1 MPLTKLNS
9 ASVIERLPTG
19 SVLQTDSGTISTLI
33 TNATAT
39 YEPTNIKANI
49 TPQLSTSKIL
59 IHADLNGIHANTQ
72 LSAIG
77 FAIYQGIEGSSMSL
91 VKVFNDAGAYTH
103 QNDSRIYGGSSSFN
117 FITSSSIGNTN
128 NNRFEIY
135 FARVSGSGSVYINN
149 YTTATNLTSSSITV
163 QEIKQ

>member
-1 MPLTKLNS
+1 
-9 ASVIERLPTG
+9 
-19 SVLQTDSGTISTLI
+19 
-33 TNATAT
+33 
-39 YEPTNIKANI
+39 
-49 TPQLSTSKIL
+49 
-59 IHADLNGIHANTQ
+59 
-72 LSAIG
+72 
-77 FAIYQGIEGSSMSL
+77 MSL
-91 VKVFNDAGAYTH
+91 VKVFNDVGAYTH